1 MAKKKLK
8 KRPVKASKQ
17 TRVAS
22 QPAES
27 SAEAPASPTLPPKP
41 LSPLPKW
48 PSELASKK
56 GTEST
61 AKETLPPKDAKNGDG
76 DTGAEEP
83 KHTPLSKGVEEDKGT
98 RAFAEEDLE
107 EGLDDDEELSSEDD
121 MLLSK
126 HDTKMADLAK
136 EATANREKKLALA
149 KAVAAKEAEQ
159 AAAKAAELQKLQDAQ
174 EMAEAEVMSQ
184 RQQQEFQKVQLE
196 VGAGTVKLTLHKAQ
210 DLKNVQ
216 AIGKQDPYVK
226 FSFGKKQAKSR
237 VHNNGGKNPVWGQS
251 LSLSISESDV
261 ELNLE
266 VWDANTVKDAF
277 IGHINIPRASLLR
290 QSTAV
295 WYTIFGKGKNADKN
309 RGEVLLAAE
318 FFPAHI
324 VSPIKVSPIKVSP
337 QKPPQP
343 QTPALPQKAQAE
355 VLETPLPMKKMKK
368 KKSPQDPNRMSPNRR
383 YLTKVIK
390 SMQGRMEHEQTQRE
404 NMRKRMKKRDLG
416 SFCIKRTAAEKAL
429 TATQVALQS
438 KFSELAQHE
447 IDWNERLAG
456 ESDST
461 EEVPP

>member
-210 DLKNVQ
+210 DLKV
-216 AIGKQDPYVK
+216 
-226 FSFGKKQAKSR
+226 
-237 VHNNGGKNPVWGQS
+237 
-251 LSLSISESDV
+251 
-261 ELNLE
+261 
-266 VWDANTVKDAF
+266 
-277 IGHINIPRASLLR
+277 ASTG
-290 QSTAV
+290 S
-295 WYTIFGKGKNADKN
+295 
-309 RGEVLLAAE
+309 
-318 FFPAHI
+318 
-324 VSPIKVSPIKVSP
+324 SSMP
-337 QKPPQP
+337 QMMHG
-343 QTPALPQKAQAE
+343 
-355 VLETPLPMKKMKK
+355 V
-368 KKSPQDPNRMSPNRR
+368 RIR
-383 YLTKVIK
+383 
-390 SMQGRMEHEQTQRE
+390 
-404 NMRKRMKKRDLG
+404 
-416 SFCIKRTAAEKAL
+416 
-429 TATQVALQS
+429 
-438 KFSELAQHE
+438 
-447 IDWNERLAG
+447 
-456 ESDST
+456 
-461 EEVPP
+461 